1 MTNRSPHLPGA
12 EVLLAHGRGFDVP
25 GWFGEVREV
34 LRPLGLAF
42 FRAYSGAEAI
52 WRVERQGLAAAV
64 LVADRTQIEPLSL
77 LRIIRSIDWELPC
90 WLVAEEAT
98 QQTLKAAMALRVRSV
113 MTHPIAVNE
122 FTQSLKKVLSERMGR
137 N

>member
-1 MTNRSPHLPGA
+1 VTNHWRAA
-12 EVLLAHGRGFDVP
+12 EVLLAHGRGFEVP
-25 GWFGEVREV
+25 GWLGEVREV

-42 FRAYSGAEAI
+42 FRAYNGAEAI
-52 WRVERQGLAAAV
+52 RRVERQDLAAAV

-77 LRIIRSIDWELPC
+77 MRIIRSIDGDLPC
-90 WLVAEEAT
+90 WLVAEDAT

-113 MTHPIAVNE
+113 MTHPSAVSE